1 MTTTFSNG
9 ATVSDTVTISG
20 LGSIASG
27 AYSAP
32 SSLIDNTPAGPHGIA
47 YLNGLLRLTFS
58 SPLTAGSGSPA
69 IYAYRLV
76 AADGTNLPNPPGASA
91 AAPSPNALTSI
102 AQQVASAAFSI
113 LDFGPFDMAP
123 MQYAFQIYN
132 NAGVTF
138 SGTVALTLY
147 RWTPIGA

>member
-1 MTTTFSNG
+1 VSTTFSG
-9 ATVSDTVTISG
+9 GPAVSDTVTISG
-20 LGSIASG
+20 LGSIISG

-32 SSLIDNTPAGPHGIA
+32 STLVDNTPAGPRSIA

-58 SPLTAGSGSPA
+58 SPLTAGAGSPN
-69 IYAYRLV
+69 IWVYRLV

-91 AAPSPNALTSI
+91 AAPSPTALASV
-102 AQQVASAAFSI
+102 AAQVASGSFSVV
-113 LDFGPFDMAP
+113 DFGPFEMEP
-123 MQYAFQIYN
+123 FKYGFQMLN